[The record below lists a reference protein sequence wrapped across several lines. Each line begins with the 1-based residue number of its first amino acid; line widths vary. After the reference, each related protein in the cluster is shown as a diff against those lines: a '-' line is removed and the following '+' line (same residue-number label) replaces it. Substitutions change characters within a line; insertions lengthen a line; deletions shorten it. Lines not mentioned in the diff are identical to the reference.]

1 MLSKTESL
9 AVQQLRDHS
18 ADPQKALQKQLD
30 RIANN
35 AAKQAG
41 TRQQNY
47 DGDHGIFTK

>member
-9 AVQQLRDHS
+9 AVRQLRD
-18 ADPQKALQKQLD
+18 QKALQKKLD